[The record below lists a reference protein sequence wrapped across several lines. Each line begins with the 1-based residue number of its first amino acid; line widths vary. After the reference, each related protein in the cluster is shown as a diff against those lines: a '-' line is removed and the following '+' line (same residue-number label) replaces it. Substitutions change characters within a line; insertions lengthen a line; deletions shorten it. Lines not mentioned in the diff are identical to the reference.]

1 MVVYAS
7 DATKCVYDTGIGQLI
22 DEYCAIYVQAWS
34 SKSEILMEG
43 VDGEILLTEGW

>member
-22 DEYCAIYVQAWS
+22 DEYCAIYVQA
-34 SKSEILMEG
+34 
-43 VDGEILLTEGW
+43 